1 MTIEVGRKFRPKWI
15 VKNHI
20 VKFYGFP
27 EDSIGTVIEV
37 NESTI
42 TVQFEKDEFKLNIAV
57 YIDELEES
65 GEVI

>member
-1 MTIEVGRKFRPKWI
+1 MTIEIGRKFRPKWI

-20 VKFYGFP
+20 IKYYGFP
-27 EDSIGTVIEV
+27 EDSIGTITEV
-37 NESTI
+37 NETTV
-42 TVQFEKDEFKLNIAV
+42 TVQFVKDELTLNIAV